1 MTEKEQGST
10 GADSALC
17 LLVTTVR
24 RHRPRGRGPACCS
37 ACMGPALWREM
48 REPTPLTS
56 CAATGRAGS
65 QLQPQRPC
73 DARAHTP
80 GVLPGLR
87 LAQDTPLSSALTPGL
102 AEAAPGSTEHTGTQG
117 RVWQPT
123 RQRRGPPGPL
133 QPRHPSQ
140 TCLSRGAALPP
151 LHRLRPKVLS
161 CAPRQTCSEPGEG
174 KAAAGRGRG
183 GPGLLRA
190 WGALRA

>member
-1 MTEKEQGST
+1 M
-10 GADSALC
+10 A
-17 LLVTTVR
+17 
-24 RHRPRGRGPACCS
+24 PRC
-37 ACMGPALWREM
+37 PALLE
-48 REPTPLTS
+48 
-56 CAATGRAGS
+56 AGRRQQPWIPVLSRWQNDGAGMPAGEDS
-65 QLQPQRPC
+65 PC

-151 LHRLRPKVLS
+151 LHRLRPKALS